1 MRLKS
6 LDVFRGIAIASM
18 VLVNNPGSWK
28 QVYPPL
34 EHAEWHGC
42 TPTDLVFP
50 FFLFIVGCAMSF
62 SLSKYTKTPTK
73 IETAASKTT
82 ETQEKPEAEKKPLAD
97 SFPPWG
103 GLGGVLLTS
112 PQGGKGELTSHLPSS
127 NIYWRIGR
135 RAAIL
140 FILGL
145 LLNTSSIAL
154 DVLLN
159 SAPIENF
166 AKIRIMGV
174 LQRIGLAYFISAIA
188 IINLSPRHQKLLAI
202 AILFS
207 YWALLTIVP
216 VGGYSAGELTP
227 EGNFGGYVDRLI
239 LGSQHLYKG
248 GPFDP
253 EGLLSTLPAVVTVL
267 IGYFTGEWLRVQQI
281 KTRTSIN
288 LAICGLCCLVIGHLW
303 GFLFPI
309 NKQLWTSSYVVFTA
323 GWALLLLAVC
333 YETIEVRGWKWGR
346 PFEIMGLNAIF
357 LFVASGIVAR
367 ILLKTHIGSGDSPPS
382 TYTWIYE
389 NWFLPWAGPLN
400 GSLAFAITAVLF
412 WWLILYGMYR
422 RGWEIKI

>member
-18 VLVNNPGSWK
+18 ILVNNPGSWK
-28 QVYPPL
+28 QVYRPL

-50 FFLFIVGCAMSF
+50 FFLFIVGGAMSF
-62 SLSKYTKTPTK
+62 SLSKYTQTAKK
-73 IETAASKTT
+73 SGAAKSQLLETEEQKNAD
-82 ETQEKPEAEKKPLAD
+82 KKPA
-97 SFPPWG
+97 SCF
-103 GLGGVLLTS
+103 LL
-112 PQGGKGELTSHLPSS
+112 PAS
-127 NIYWRIGR
+127 NIYWRIAR

-154 DVLLN
+154 DVVLN
-159 SAPIENF
+159 SAPVENF
-166 AKIRIMGV
+166 GKIRIMGV

-188 IINLSPRHQKLLAI
+188 ILNLSPRNQKLLAV
-202 AILFS
+202 AVLLG
-207 YWALLTIVP
+207 YWGALTVFA
-216 VGGYSAGELTP
+216 VGGYTAGELTP
-227 EGNFGGYVDRLI
+227 EGNLGGYVDRLI

-288 LAICGLCCLVIGHLW
+288 LAICGLSCVVIGHLW
-303 GFLFPI
+303 GFFFPI

-323 GWALLLLAVC
+323 GWALLLLAAC
-333 YETIEVRGWKWGR
+333 YETIEVREWKWGR

-367 ILLKTHIGSGDSPPS
+367 ILLKTHIGSGANAPT

-400 GSLAFAITAVLF
+400 GSLAFAVTAVLF

-422 RGWEIKI
+422 RGWAIKI

>member
-1 MRLKS
+1 MRFKS
-6 LDVFRGIAIASM
+6 LDVFRGIASASM
-18 VLVNNPGSWK
+18 ILVNNPGSWK

-34 EHAEWHGC
+34 GHAEWHGC

-62 SLSKYTKTPTK
+62 SLPKYIQNYPKTG
-73 IETAASKTT
+73 IETSKI
-82 ETQEKPEAEKKPLAD
+82 TQTKEKSESDKNPLPS
-97 SFPPWG
+97 SFF
-103 GLGGVLLTS
+103 L
-112 PQGGKGELTSHLPSS
+112 LPSS
-127 NIYWRIGR
+127 NIYWRIAR

-159 SAPIENF
+159 SAPVENF
-166 AKIRIMGV
+166 GKIRIMGV

-188 IINLSPRHQKLLAI
+188 ILNLSPRNQKLLAV
-202 AILFS
+202 AVLLG
-207 YWALLTIVP
+207 YWAALTVFA
-216 VGGYSAGELTP
+216 VGGYTAGELTP
-227 EGNFGGYVDRLI
+227 EGNLGGYVDRLI
-239 LGSQHLYKG
+239 LGSQHLYKS

-267 IGYFTGEWLRVQQI
+267 TGYFTGEWLRVQQI
-281 KTRTSIN
+281 KTRTSLN
-288 LAICGLCCLVIGHLW
+288 LAIWGFRCVVIGRLW

-333 YETIEVRGWKWGR
+333 YDTIEVRGWKWGR

-367 ILLKTHIGSGDSPPS
+367 VLLKTHIGSGGNAPT

-389 NWFLPWAGPLN
+389 NWFVPWAGPLN
-400 GSLAFAITAVLF
+400 GSLAFAVTAVLF
-412 WWLILYGMYR
+412 WWLILYGIYR
-422 RGWEIKI
+422 RGWAIKI

>member
-18 VLVNNPGSWK
+18 ILVNNPGSWK
-28 QVYPPL
+28 HIYWPL

-62 SLSKYTKTPTK
+62 SLSKYTQTPTK
-73 IETAASKTT
+73 IETEASQIAELQAQK
-82 ETQEKPEAEKKPLAD
+82 KAEKLP
-97 SFPPWG
+97 
-103 GLGGVLLTS
+103 LTS
-112 PQGGKGELTSHLPSS
+112 A
-127 NIYWRIGR
+127 NIYWRIAR
-135 RAAIL
+135 RAIIL

-159 SAPIENF
+159 GVPIANF
-166 AKIRIMGV
+166 GKIRIMGV

-188 IINLSPRHQKLLAI
+188 ILNLSPRHQKLLAI
-202 AILFS
+202 ALLFG
-207 YWALLTIVP
+207 YWGALTVFA
-216 VGGYSAGELTP
+216 VGGYSAGDLTP
-227 EGNFGGYVDRLI
+227 EGNLGGYIDRLI

-253 EGLLSTLPAVVTVL
+253 EGLFSTLPAVVTVL
-267 IGYFTGEWLRVQQI
+267 AGYFTGEWLRVQPI
-281 KTRTSIN
+281 KTRTSVN
-288 LAICGLCCLVIGHLW
+288 LAISGLSCVVIGSLW
-303 GFLFPI
+303 GFSFPI

-346 PFEIMGLNAIF
+346 PFEVMGLNAIF

-367 ILLKTHIGSGDSPPS
+367 ILLKTHIGSGEKPPS

-400 GSLAFAITAVLF
+400 GSLVFAVTAVLF

-422 RGWEIKI
+422 RGWVIKI

>member
-18 VLVNNPGSWK
+18 ILVNNPGSWK
-28 QVYPPL
+28 QVYPAL

-62 SLSKYTKTPTK
+62 SLSKYTQTTTKTETEASKITDVQEQTKTEKTP
-73 IETAASKTT
+73 
-82 ETQEKPEAEKKPLAD
+82 
-97 SFPPWG
+97 
-103 GLGGVLLTS
+103 LT
-112 PQGGKGELTSHLPSS
+112 SS
-127 NIYWRIGR
+127 NIYWRIAR

-166 AKIRIMGV
+166 GKIRIMGV
-174 LQRIGLAYFISAIA
+174 LQRISLAYFIGAIA
-188 IINLSPRHQKLLAI
+188 ILNLSPRNQKVLAI
-202 AILFS
+202 ALLFG
-207 YWALLTIVP
+207 YWSALTVFA
-216 VGGYSAGELTP
+216 VGGYSASELTP
-227 EGNFGGYVDRLI
+227 EGNLGGYIDRLI

-253 EGLLSTLPAVVTVL
+253 EGLFSTLPAVVTVL
-267 IGYFTGEWLRVQQI
+267 TGYFTGEWLRVQQI

-288 LAICGLCCLVIGHLW
+288 LAICGLCCVVIGHLW
-303 GFLFPI
+303 GFIFPI

-333 YETIEVRGWKWGR
+333 YETIEVRDWKWGR

-367 ILLKTHIGSGDSPPS
+367 ILLKTHIGRGESAPS

-400 GSLAFAITAVLF
+400 GSLAFAVTAVLF

-422 RGWEIKI
+422 RGWVIKI

>member
-18 VLVNNPGSWK
+18 ILVNNPGSWE

-34 EHAEWHGC
+34 DHAKWHGC

-62 SLSKYTKTPTK
+62 SLSKYTETTTK
-73 IETAASKTT
+73 IEKSKIIQ
-82 ETQEKPEAEKKPLAD
+82 TQEKPELEKK
-97 SFPPWG
+97 SFPSSFF
-103 GLGGVLLTS
+103 LLPS
-112 PQGGKGELTSHLPSS
+112 SFFLLPSS
-127 NIYWRIGR
+127 NIYWRIAR

-140 FILGL
+140 FVLGL

-154 DVLLN
+154 DVLLKG
-159 SAPIENF
+159 APLENF
-166 AKIRIMGV
+166 GKIRIMGV
-174 LQRIGLAYFISAIA
+174 LQRIGLAYFIGAIA
-188 IINLSPRHQKLLAI
+188 ILNLSPRNQKLLAV
-202 AILFS
+202 AVLLG
-207 YWALLTIVP
+207 YWAVLTVFA
-216 VGGYSAGELTP
+216 VGGYSTSALTP
-227 EGNFGGYVDRLI
+227 EGNFGGYVDRVI

-253 EGLLSTLPAVVTVL
+253 EGLFSTLPAVVTVA
-267 IGYFTGEWLRVQQI
+267 IGYFTGEWLRVQPI
-281 KTRTSIN
+281 KTSTSIN
-288 LAICGLCCLVIGHLW
+288 LVIGGLSCIVIGHLW
-303 GFLFPI
+303 GFSFPI

-323 GWALLLLAVC
+323 GWALLLLAAC

-357 LFVASGIVAR
+357 VFVASGIVVR
-367 ILLKTHIGSGDSPPS
+367 ILLRTRIGSGESVPS

-389 NWFLPWAGPLN
+389 NWFVPWAGPLN
-400 GSLAFAITAVLF
+400 GSLAFALTTVLF

-422 RGWEIKI
+422 RGWAIKI

>member
-18 VLVNNPGSWK
+18 ILVNNPGSWE

-62 SLSKYTKTPTK
+62 SLSKYTQTAKK
-73 IETAASKTT
+73 SGAAKSQLLET
-82 ETQEKPEAEKKPLAD
+82 EAQKNADKKPA
-97 SFPPWG
+97 SCF
-103 GLGGVLLTS
+103 LL
-112 PQGGKGELTSHLPSS
+112 PAS
-127 NIYWRIGR
+127 NIYWRIAR

-159 SAPIENF
+159 SAPVENF
-166 AKIRIMGV
+166 GKIRIMGV
-174 LQRIGLAYFISAIA
+174 LQRISLAYFISAIA
-188 IINLSPRHQKLLAI
+188 ILNLSPRHQKLLAV
-202 AILFS
+202 AVLLG
-207 YWALLTIVP
+207 YWGALTAFA
-216 VGGYSAGELTP
+216 VGGYTAGALTP
-227 EGNFGGYVDRLI
+227 EGNLGGYVDRLI

-267 IGYFTGEWLRVQQI
+267 IGYFTGEWLRVQPI

-288 LAICGLCCLVIGHLW
+288 LAICGLSCVVIGHLW

-323 GWALLLLAVC
+323 GWALLLLAAC
-333 YETIEVRGWKWGR
+333 YETIEVRGWQWGR

-367 ILLKTHIGSGDSPPS
+367 ILLKTHIGSGETAPT

-389 NWFLPWAGPLN
+389 NWFVPWAGPLN
-400 GSLAFAITAVLF
+400 GSLAFAVTAVLF

-422 RGWEIKI
+422 RGWAIKI

>member
-1 MRLKS
+1 MRFKS

-18 VLVNNPGSWK
+18 ILVNNPGSWK

-62 SLSKYTKTPTK
+62 SLSKYIQNSPKTE
-73 IETAASKTT
+73 IETSII
-82 ETQEKPEAEKKPLAD
+82 TQTKEKSESAKNPLSS
-97 SFPPWG
+97 SFF
-103 GLGGVLLTS
+103 LL
-112 PQGGKGELTSHLPSS
+112 PAS
-127 NIYWRIGR
+127 NIYWRIAR
-135 RAAIL
+135 RATIL

-159 SAPIENF
+159 NAPVENF
-166 AKIRIMGV
+166 GKIRIMGV

-188 IINLSPRHQKLLAI
+188 ILNLSPRNQKLLAV
-202 AILFS
+202 AVLLG
-207 YWALLTIVP
+207 YWGALTVFA
-216 VGGYSAGELTP
+216 VGGYTAGELTP
-227 EGNFGGYVDRLI
+227 EGNLGGYVDRLI

-267 IGYFTGEWLRVQQI
+267 IGYFTGESLRVQPI
-281 KTRTSIN
+281 TTRTSIN
-288 LAICGLCCLVIGHLW
+288 LAICGLSCVVIGHLW
-303 GFLFPI
+303 GLLFPI

-323 GWALLLLAVC
+323 GWALLLLAFC
-333 YETIEVRGWKWGR
+333 YETIEVREWKWGR

-367 ILLKTHIGSGDSPPS
+367 ILLKTHIGTGENAPT

-389 NWFLPWAGPLN
+389 NWFVPWAGPLN
-400 GSLAFAITAVLF
+400 GSLAFAVTAVLF
-412 WWLILYGMYR
+412 WWLVLYGMYR
-422 RGWEIKI
+422 RGWAIKI

>member
-18 VLVNNPGSWK
+18 ILVNNPGSWE

-62 SLSKYTKTPTK
+62 SLSKYTQTFKK
-73 IETAASKTT
+73 SDAAKSQLLETEEQKNAD
-82 ETQEKPEAEKKPLAD
+82 KKPASCFLH
-97 SFPPWG
+97 P
-103 GLGGVLLTS
+103 V
-112 PQGGKGELTSHLPSS
+112 S
-127 NIYWRIGR
+127 NIYWRIAR

-159 SAPIENF
+159 SAPVANF
-166 AKIRIMGV
+166 GKIRIMGV

-188 IINLSPRHQKLLAI
+188 ILNLSPRNQKLLAF
-202 AILFS
+202 AVLLG
-207 YWALLTIVP
+207 YWGALTVFA
-216 VGGYSAGELTP
+216 VGGYTAGELTP
-227 EGNFGGYVDRLI
+227 EENLGGYVDRLI

-267 IGYFTGEWLRVQQI
+267 TGYFTGEWLRVQQI

-288 LAICGLCCLVIGHLW
+288 LAICGFCCVVIGHLW

-323 GWALLLLAVC
+323 GWALLLLAAC
-333 YETIEVRGWKWGR
+333 YETIEVRDWKWGR

-357 LFVASGIVAR
+357 LFVVSGIVAR
-367 ILLKTHIGSGDSPPS
+367 ILLKTHIGSGGNAPT
-382 TYTWIYE
+382 TYTWIYK

-400 GSLAFAITAVLF
+400 GSLAFAVTAVLF

-422 RGWEIKI
+422 RGWAIKI

>member
-18 VLVNNPGSWK
+18 ILVNNPGSWK
-28 QVYPPL
+28 HIYWPL

-62 SLSKYTKTPTK
+62 SLSKYSQTTTK
-73 IETAASKTT
+73 INT
-82 ETQEKPEAEKKPLAD
+82 
-97 SFPPWG
+97 
-103 GLGGVLLTS
+103 
-112 PQGGKGELTSHLPSS
+112 
-127 NIYWRIGR
+127 NIYWRIAR

-140 FILGL
+140 FVLGL

-159 SAPIENF
+159 SAPVENF
-166 AKIRIMGV
+166 GKIRIMGV
-174 LQRIGLAYFISAIA
+174 LQRISLAYFISAIA
-188 IINLSPRHQKLLAI
+188 VLNLSPRHQKLLAV
-202 AILFS
+202 AVLLG
-207 YWALLTIVP
+207 YWGALTVFA
-216 VGGYSAGELTP
+216 VGGYTAGELTP
-227 EGNFGGYVDRLI
+227 EGNLGGYVDRLI

-267 IGYFTGEWLRVQQI
+267 TGYFTGEWLRVQQI
-281 KTRTSIN
+281 TTRTSIN
-288 LAICGLCCLVIGHLW
+288 LAICGLSCVVIGHLW

-323 GWALLLLAVC
+323 GWALLLLAAC
-333 YETIEVRGWKWGR
+333 YETIEVRDGKWGR

-367 ILLKTHIGSGDSPPS
+367 ILLKTHIGSGENVST

-389 NWFLPWAGPLN
+389 NWFVPWAGPLN
-400 GSLAFAITAVLF
+400 GSLAFAVTAVLF
-412 WWLILYGMYR
+412 WWLILYG
-422 RGWEIKI
+422 IDISKNN

>member
-1 MRLKS
+1 MRFKS

-18 VLVNNPGSWK
+18 ILVNNPGSWEH
-28 QVYPPL
+28 VYPPL
-34 EHAEWHGC
+34 DHAEWHGC

-62 SLSKYTKTPTK
+62 SLPKYIQNSPKPG
-73 IETAASKTT
+73 IETSQI
-82 ETQEKPEAEKKPLAD
+82 TQTKEKSESAKNPLSS
-97 SFPPWG
+97 SFFR
-103 GLGGVLLTS
+103 L
-112 PQGGKGELTSHLPSS
+112 HCS
-127 NIYWRIGR
+127 NIYWRIAR

-159 SAPIENF
+159 SAPVENF
-166 AKIRIMGV
+166 GKIRIMGV

-188 IINLSPRHQKLLAI
+188 ILNLSPRNQKLLAV
-202 AILFS
+202 
-207 YWALLTIVP
+207 ALLLGYWGALTVFA
-216 VGGYSAGELTP
+216 VGGYTAGELTP
-227 EGNFGGYVDRLI
+227 EGNLGGYVDRLI

-267 IGYFTGEWLRVQQI
+267 IGYFTGEWVRVQPI

-288 LAICGLCCLVIGHLW
+288 LAICGLSCVVIGHLW

-323 GWALLLLAVC
+323 GWALLLLAAC
-333 YETIEVRGWKWGR
+333 YETIEVRDWKWGR

-367 ILLKTHIGSGDSPPS
+367 ILLKTHIGTGANAPT

-400 GSLAFAITAVLF
+400 GSLAFAVTAVLF

-422 RGWEIKI
+422 RGWAIKI

>member
-18 VLVNNPGSWK
+18 ILVNNPGSWE
-28 QVYPPL
+28 QVYPSL

-62 SLSKYTKTPTK
+62 SLSKYTQTAKK
-73 IETAASKTT
+73 SGAAKSQFLET
-82 ETQEKPEAEKKPLAD
+82 EAQKNADKKPA
-97 SFPPWG
+97 SCF
-103 GLGGVLLTS
+103 LL
-112 PQGGKGELTSHLPSS
+112 PAS
-127 NIYWRIGR
+127 NIYWRIAR

-159 SAPIENF
+159 SAPVENF
-166 AKIRIMGV
+166 GKIRIMGV
-174 LQRIGLAYFISAIA
+174 LQRISLAYFISAIA
-188 IINLSPRHQKLLAI
+188 VLNLSPRHQKLLAV
-202 AILFS
+202 AVLLG
-207 YWALLTIVP
+207 YWGALTVFA
-216 VGGYSAGELTP
+216 VGGYTAGELTP
-227 EGNFGGYVDRLI
+227 EGNLGGYVDRLI

-267 IGYFTGEWLRVQQI
+267 TGYFTGEWLRVQQI
-281 KTRTSIN
+281 TTRTSIN
-288 LAICGLCCLVIGHLW
+288 LAICGLSCVVIGHLW

-323 GWALLLLAVC
+323 GWALLLLAAC
-333 YETIEVRGWKWGR
+333 YETIEVRDWKWGR

-367 ILLKTHIGSGDSPPS
+367 ILLKTHIGSGETAPT
-382 TYTWIYE
+382 TYTWIYQ

-400 GSLAFAITAVLF
+400 GSLAFAVAAVLF
-412 WWLILYGMYR
+412 WWLILYGMYC
-422 RGWEIKI
+422 RGWAIKI

>member
-18 VLVNNPGSWK
+18 ILVNNPGSWK
-28 QVYPPL
+28 QVYPAL

-62 SLSKYTKTPTK
+62 SLSKYTQTTTKTETEASKITDVQEQTKTEKTP
-73 IETAASKTT
+73 
-82 ETQEKPEAEKKPLAD
+82 
-97 SFPPWG
+97 
-103 GLGGVLLTS
+103 LT
-112 PQGGKGELTSHLPSS
+112 SS
-127 NIYWRIGR
+127 NIYWRIAR

-166 AKIRIMGV
+166 SKIRIMGV
-174 LQRIGLAYFISAIA
+174 LQRIGLAYFIGAIA
-188 IINLSPRHQKLLAI
+188 ILNLSPRHQKLLAI
-202 AILFS
+202 ALLFG
-207 YWALLTIVP
+207 YWSLLTLVP
-216 VGGYSAGELTP
+216 VGGGYSAGELTP
-227 EGNFGGYVDRLI
+227 EGNLGGYVDRLI

-267 IGYFTGEWLRVQQI
+267 TGYFTGEWLRVQQI
-281 KTRTSIN
+281 KTRTSVN
-288 LAICGLCCLVIGHLW
+288 LAICGLSCVVIGHLW
-303 GFLFPI
+303 GFSFPI
-309 NKQLWTSSYVVFTA
+309 NKQLWTSSYVIFTA

-367 ILLKTHIGSGDSPPS
+367 ILLKTHIGSGKSAPS

-400 GSLAFAITAVLF
+400 GSLAFAVTAVLF

>member
-18 VLVNNPGSWK
+18 ILVNNPGSWE

-62 SLSKYTKTPTK
+62 SLSKYTQTGKK
-73 IETAASKTT
+73 SGAAKSQLLETEEQKYAD
-82 ETQEKPEAEKKPLAD
+82 KKPASCFLVPA
-97 SFPPWG
+97 
-103 GLGGVLLTS
+103 
-112 PQGGKGELTSHLPSS
+112 S
-127 NIYWRIGR
+127 NIYWRIAR

-159 SAPIENF
+159 SAPVENF
-166 AKIRIMGV
+166 GKIRIMGV

-188 IINLSPRHQKLLAI
+188 ILNLSPRHQKLLAV
-202 AILFS
+202 AVLLG
-207 YWALLTIVP
+207 YWGGLTVFA
-216 VGGYSAGELTP
+216 VGGYTAGELTP
-227 EGNFGGYVDRLI
+227 EGNLGGYVDRLI

-267 IGYFTGEWLRVQQI
+267 TGYFTGEWLRVQPI

-288 LAICGLCCLVIGHLW
+288 LAICGLSCVVIGHLW

-323 GWALLLLAVC
+323 GWALLLLAAC
-333 YETIEVRGWKWGR
+333 YETIEVRDWKWGR
-346 PFEIMGLNAIF
+346 PFEIMGVNAIF

-367 ILLKTHIGSGDSPPS
+367 ILLKTHIGTGANAPT

-389 NWFLPWAGPLN
+389 NWFVPWAGPLN
-400 GSLAFAITAVLF
+400 GSLAFALTAVLF

-422 RGWEIKI
+422 RGWAIKI

>member
-18 VLVNNPGSWK
+18 ILVNNPGSWK
-28 QVYPPL
+28 HIYWPL

-42 TPTDLVFP
+42 TPTDLIFP

-62 SLSKYTKTPTK
+62 SLSKYTQTTTK
-73 IETAASKTT
+73 IET
-82 ETQEKPEAEKKPLAD
+82 
-97 SFPPWG
+97 
-103 GLGGVLLTS
+103 
-112 PQGGKGELTSHLPSS
+112 

-135 RAAIL
+135 RSAIL

-159 SAPIENF
+159 SAPVENF
-166 AKIRIMGV
+166 CKIRIMGV

-188 IINLSPRHQKLLAI
+188 ILNLSPRNQKLLAV
-202 AILFS
+202 AVLLG
-207 YWALLTIVP
+207 YWAALTAGA

-227 EGNFGGYVDRLI
+227 EGNLGGYVDRLI

-267 IGYFTGEWLRVQQI
+267 IGYFTGEWLRVQPI
-281 KTRTSIN
+281 ETRTSVN
-288 LAICGLCCLVIGHLW
+288 LAICGLSCLVIGRFW

-333 YETIEVRGWKWGR
+333 YETIEVRNWKWGR
-346 PFEIMGLNAIF
+346 PFEIMGVNAIF

-367 ILLKTHIGSGDSPPS
+367 LLLKTHIGSGENPPT

-389 NWFLPWAGPLN
+389 NWFVPWAGLLN
-400 GSLAFAITAVLF
+400 GSLAFAVTAVLC

-422 RGWEIKI
+422 RGWAIKI

>member
-18 VLVNNPGSWK
+18 ILVNNPGSWK

-62 SLSKYTKTPTK
+62 SLSKYTQTAKK
-73 IETAASKTT
+73 SGAAKSQLLETEEQKNAD
-82 ETQEKPEAEKKPLAD
+82 KKPA
-97 SFPPWG
+97 SCF
-103 GLGGVLLTS
+103 LL
-112 PQGGKGELTSHLPSS
+112 PAS
-127 NIYWRIGR
+127 NIYWRIAR

-154 DVLLN
+154 DVVLN
-159 SAPIENF
+159 SAPVENF
-166 AKIRIMGV
+166 GKIRIMGV

-188 IINLSPRHQKLLAI
+188 ILNLSPRNQKLLAV
-202 AILFS
+202 AVLLG
-207 YWALLTIVP
+207 YWAALIVVP
-216 VGGYSAGELTP
+216 VGGYTAGELTP
-227 EGNFGGYVDRLI
+227 EGNLGGYVDRLI

-267 IGYFTGEWLRVQQI
+267 TGYFTGEWLRVQQI

-288 LAICGLCCLVIGHLW
+288 LAICGLSCVVIGHLW

-323 GWALLLLAVC
+323 GWALLLLAAC
-333 YETIEVRGWKWGR
+333 YETIEVRDWKWGR
-346 PFEIMGLNAIF
+346 PFEIMGVNAIF

-367 ILLKTHIGSGDSPPS
+367 ILLKTHIGTGANAPT

-400 GSLAFAITAVLF
+400 GSLAFAVTAVLF

-422 RGWEIKI
+422 RGWAIKI

>member
-18 VLVNNPGSWK
+18 ILVNNPGSWE

-62 SLSKYTKTPTK
+62 SLSKYTQTAKKSGAPK
-73 IETAASKTT
+73 SQLLET
-82 ETQEKPEAEKKPLAD
+82 EAQKNADKKPA
-97 SFPPWG
+97 SCF
-103 GLGGVLLTS
+103 LL
-112 PQGGKGELTSHLPSS
+112 PAS
-127 NIYWRIGR
+127 NIYWRIAR

-159 SAPIENF
+159 SAPVENLG
-166 AKIRIMGV
+166 KIRIMGV

-188 IINLSPRHQKLLAI
+188 ILNLSPRNQKLLAV
-202 AILFS
+202 AVLLG
-207 YWALLTIVP
+207 YWGALTVFA
-216 VGGYSAGELTP
+216 VGGYTAGPLTP
-227 EGNFGGYVDRLI
+227 EGNLGGYVDRLI

-267 IGYFTGEWLRVQQI
+267 TGYFTGEWLRVQQI
-281 KTRTSIN
+281 KTRTSLN
-288 LAICGLCCLVIGHLW
+288 LAIWGFRCVVIGRLW
-303 GFLFPI
+303 GFLFPL

-323 GWALLLLAVC
+323 GWALLLLAAC
-333 YETIEVRGWKWGR
+333 YETIEVRDWKWGR
-346 PFEIMGLNAIF
+346 PFEIMGVNAIF

-367 ILLKTHIGSGDSPPS
+367 ILLKTHIGTGANAAT

-389 NWFLPWAGPLN
+389 NWFVPWAGPLN
-400 GSLAFAITAVLF
+400 GSLAFAVTAVLF

-422 RGWEIKI
+422 RGWQMRI

>member
-18 VLVNNPGSWK
+18 ILVNNPGSWE

-34 EHAEWHGC
+34 DHAEWNGC

-62 SLSKYTKTPTK
+62 SLSKYIQNYPKTG
-73 IETAASKTT
+73 IETSKII
-82 ETQEKPEAEKKPLAD
+82 QKNEKLESDKNPFPS
-97 SFPPWG
+97 SFF
-103 GLGGVLLTS
+103 LL
-112 PQGGKGELTSHLPSS
+112 PAS
-127 NIYWRIGR
+127 NIYWRIAR

-159 SAPIENF
+159 SAPVENF
-166 AKIRIMGV
+166 GKIRIMGV
-174 LQRIGLAYFISAIA
+174 LQRIGLAYFIGAIA
-188 IINLSPRHQKLLAI
+188 ILNLSPRNQKLLA
-202 AILFS
+202 AAVLLG
-207 YWALLTIVP
+207 YWGALTVFA
-216 VGGYSAGELTP
+216 VGGYTAGELTP
-227 EGNFGGYVDRLI
+227 EGNLGGYVDRLI

-267 IGYFTGEWLRVQQI
+267 IGYFTGEWLRVQPI

-288 LAICGLCCLVIGHLW
+288 LAICGLSCVVIGHLW

-323 GWALLLLAVC
+323 GWALLLLAAC

-346 PFEIMGLNAIF
+346 PFEIMGVNAIF

-367 ILLKTHIGSGDSPPS
+367 ILLKTHIGTGANAPT

-389 NWFLPWAGPLN
+389 NWFVPWAGPLN
-400 GSLAFAITAVLF
+400 GSLAFAVTAVLF

-422 RGWEIKI
+422 RSWLIKI

>member
-18 VLVNNPGSWK
+18 ILVNNPGSWK

-34 EHAEWHGC
+34 DHAEWHGC

-62 SLSKYTKTPTK
+62 SLSKYTQTTK
-73 IETAASKTT
+73 KLETLESEIT
-82 ETQEKPEAEKKPLAD
+82 ETQQPTQSDKHP
-97 SFPPWG
+97 
-103 GLGGVLLTS
+103 
-112 PQGGKGELTSHLPSS
+112 LPSS
-127 NIYWRIGR
+127 DFRRTSTNIYWRIAR

-140 FILGL
+140 FVLGL

-159 SAPIENF
+159 GAPIANF
-166 AKIRIMGV
+166 GKIRIMGV

-188 IINLSPRHQKLLAI
+188 ILNLSPRNQKLLAV
-202 AILFS
+202 AVLLGYWGALFVF
-207 YWALLTIVP
+207 A
-216 VGGYSAGELTP
+216 VGGYTAYALTP
-227 EGNFGGYVDRLI
+227 EGYVGGAVDRLI

-253 EGLLSTLPAVVTVL
+253 EGLLSTLPASVTVL
-267 IGYFTGEWLRVQQI
+267 IGYFTGEWLRVQPI
-281 KTRTSIN
+281 KTRTSLN
-288 LAICGLCCLVIGHLW
+288 LAIGGLCCLVIGRLW
-303 GFLFPI
+303 GFSFPI

-323 GWALLLLAVC
+323 GWALLLLAAC
-333 YETIEVRGWKWGR
+333 YETIEVRKWQWGR

-367 ILLKTHIGSGDSPPS
+367 ILLKTHIGGDKTAPT

-389 NWFLPWAGPLN
+389 NWFVPWAGQLN
-400 GSLAFAITAVLF
+400 GSLAFGVTAVLC
-412 WWLILYGMYR
+412 WWLILYGIYR
-422 RGWEIKI
+422 RGWQIKI

>member
-1 MRLKS
+1 MRFKS

-18 VLVNNPGSWK
+18 ILVNNPGSWK

-62 SLSKYTKTPTK
+62 SLSKYIQNYPKTERETSIITQTK
-73 IETAASKTT
+73 
-82 ETQEKPEAEKKPLAD
+82 EKSESPKNPLPFS
-97 SFPPWG
+97 SF
-103 GLGGVLLTS
+103 L
-112 PQGGKGELTSHLPSS
+112 LPSS
-127 NIYWRIGR
+127 NIYWRIAR

-159 SAPIENF
+159 SAPVENF
-166 AKIRIMGV
+166 GKIRIMGV
-174 LQRIGLAYFISAIA
+174 LQRIGLAYFLSAIA
-188 IINLSPRHQKLLAI
+188 ILNLSPRNQKLLAV
-202 AILFS
+202 
-207 YWALLTIVP
+207 ALLLGYWGALTVFA
-216 VGGYSAGELTP
+216 VGGYTAGELTP
-227 EGNFGGYVDRLI
+227 EGNLGGYVDRLI

-253 EGLLSTLPAVVTVL
+253 EGLLSTLPASVTVL
-267 IGYFTGEWLRVQQI
+267 MGYFTGEWLRVQPI

-288 LAICGLCCLVIGHLW
+288 LAIGGLCCVVIGHLW
-303 GFLFPI
+303 GFSFPI

-323 GWALLLLAVC
+323 GWALLLLAAC

-346 PFEIMGLNAIF
+346 LFEIMGVNAIF

-367 ILLKTHIGSGDSPPS
+367 ILLKTHIGTGENAPT
-382 TYTWIYE
+382 TYSWIYE
-389 NWFLPWAGPLN
+389 NWFVPWGGPLN
-400 GSLAFAITAVLF
+400 GSLAFAVTAVLF

-422 RGWEIKI
+422 RGWAIKI

>member
-1 MRLKS
+1 MRFKS

-18 VLVNNPGSWK
+18 ILVNNPGSWK

-62 SLSKYTKTPTK
+62 SLSKYIQNSPKTG
-73 IETAASKTT
+73 IETSKF
-82 ETQEKPEAEKKPLAD
+82 TQTKEKSESAKNP
-97 SFPPWG
+97 
-103 GLGGVLLTS
+103 
-112 PQGGKGELTSHLPSS
+112 LPSSFLLLPYS
-127 NIYWRIGR
+127 NIYWRIAR

-140 FILGL
+140 FLLGL

-159 SAPIENF
+159 SAPVENF
-166 AKIRIMGV
+166 GKIRIMGV
-174 LQRIGLAYFISAIA
+174 LQRIGLAYFLSAIA
-188 IINLSPRHQKLLAI
+188 ILNLSPRNQKLLAV
-202 AILFS
+202 AVLLG
-207 YWALLTIVP
+207 YWGALTVFA
-216 VGGYSAGELTP
+216 VGGYTAGELTP
-227 EGNFGGYVDRLI
+227 EGNLGGYVDRLI

-253 EGLLSTLPAVVTVL
+253 EGLLSTLPASVTVL
-267 IGYFTGEWLRVQQI
+267 IGYFTGEWLRVQPI

-288 LAICGLCCLVIGHLW
+288 LAIWGFRCVVIGHLW
-303 GFLFPI
+303 GFSFPI

-323 GWALLLLAVC
+323 GWALLLLAFC
-333 YETIEVRGWKWGR
+333 YQTIEVREWKWGR
-346 PFEIMGLNAIF
+346 PFEIMGVNAIF

-367 ILLKTHIGSGDSPPS
+367 ILLKTHIGTGENAPT

-389 NWFLPWAGPLN
+389 NWFVPWAGPLN
-400 GSLAFAITAVLF
+400 GSLAFAVTAVLF

-422 RGWEIKI
+422 RGWAIKI

>member
-1 MRLKS
+1 MRFKS

-18 VLVNNPGSWK
+18 ILVNNPGSWE

-62 SLSKYTKTPTK
+62 SLSKYLQNYPKTG
-73 IETAASKTT
+73 IETSKI
-82 ETQEKPEAEKKPLAD
+82 TQTKEKSESAKNPLPSS
-97 SFPPWG
+97 SF
-103 GLGGVLLTS
+103 L
-112 PQGGKGELTSHLPSS
+112 LPSS
-127 NIYWRIGR
+127 NIYWRIAR

-159 SAPIENF
+159 SAPVENF
-166 AKIRIMGV
+166 GKIRIMGV

-188 IINLSPRHQKLLAI
+188 ILNLSPRHQKLLAV
-202 AILFS
+202 AVLLG
-207 YWALLTIVP
+207 YWGALTVFA
-216 VGGYSAGELTP
+216 VGGYTAGELTP
-227 EGNFGGYVDRLI
+227 EGNLGGYVDRLI

-267 IGYFTGEWLRVQQI
+267 TGYFTGEWLRVQPI

-288 LAICGLCCLVIGHLW
+288 LAICGLSCVVIGHLW
-303 GFLFPI
+303 GFFFPI

-323 GWALLLLAVC
+323 GWALLLLAAC
-333 YETIEVRGWKWGR
+333 YETIEVRNWKWGR

-367 ILLKTHIGSGDSPPS
+367 ILLKTHIGTGANAPT

-389 NWFLPWAGPLN
+389 NWFVPWAGPLN
-400 GSLAFAITAVLF
+400 GSLAFAVTAVLF

-422 RGWEIKI
+422 RRWAIKI

>member
-1 MRLKS
+1 MRFKS

-18 VLVNNPGSWK
+18 ILVNHPGSWA

-62 SLSKYTKTPTK
+62 SLSKYLQNYPKTGIEISKITQTK
-73 IETAASKTT
+73 
-82 ETQEKPEAEKKPLAD
+82 EKSESAKNPLFS
-97 SFPPWG
+97 SF
-103 GLGGVLLTS
+103 LL
-112 PQGGKGELTSHLPSS
+112 LPSS
-127 NIYWRIGR
+127 NIYGRIAR

-159 SAPIENF
+159 SAPVENF
-166 AKIRIMGV
+166 SKIRIMGV

-188 IINLSPRHQKLLAI
+188 ILKLSPRNQKLLAV
-202 AILFS
+202 AVILG
-207 YWALLTIVP
+207 YWGALTVFA
-216 VGGYSAGELTP
+216 VGGYTAGELTP
-227 EGNFGGYVDRLI
+227 EGNLGGYVDRLI

-253 EGLLSTLPAVVTVL
+253 EGLLSTLPATVTVL

-288 LAICGLCCLVIGHLW
+288 LAICGLSCVVIGHLW

-323 GWALLLLAVC
+323 GWALLMLAAC
-333 YETIEVRGWKWGR
+333 YETIEVRDWKWER
-346 PFEIMGLNAIF
+346 PFEIMGVNAIF

-367 ILLKTHIGSGDSPPS
+367 ILLKTHIGTGENAPT
-382 TYTWIYE
+382 TYSWIYE
-389 NWFLPWAGPLN
+389 NWFVPWAGPLN
-400 GSLAFAITAVLF
+400 GSLAFAVTAVLF

-422 RGWEIKI
+422 RGWAIKI

>member
-6 LDVFRGIAIASM
+6 LDAFRGIAIASM
-18 VLVNNPGSWK
+18 ILMNNPGSWK
-28 QVYPPL
+28 QMYPPL
-34 EHAEWHGC
+34 KHAEWHGC

-62 SLSKYTKTPTK
+62 SLSKYTQSAKK
-73 IETAASKTT
+73 SGVAKSQLLET
-82 ETQEKPEAEKKPLAD
+82 EAQKNPDKKPA
-97 SFPPWG
+97 SCFF
-103 GLGGVLLTS
+103 
-112 PQGGKGELTSHLPSS
+112 LPAS
-127 NIYWRIGR
+127 NIYWRIAR

-159 SAPIENF
+159 SAPVANF
-166 AKIRIMGV
+166 GKIRIMGV

-188 IINLSPRHQKLLAI
+188 ILNLSPRNQKLLAV
-202 AILFS
+202 AVLLG
-207 YWALLTIVP
+207 YWGALTVFA
-216 VGGYSAGELTP
+216 VGGYTAGPLTP
-227 EGNFGGYVDRLI
+227 EGNLGGYVDRLI

-267 IGYFTGEWLRVQQI
+267 TGYFTGEWLRVQQI

-288 LAICGLCCLVIGHLW
+288 LAICGLSCVVIGYLW

-323 GWALLLLAVC
+323 GWALLLLAAC
-333 YETIEVRGWKWGR
+333 YETIEVRDWKWGR

-367 ILLKTHIGSGDSPPS
+367 ILLKTHIGTGANAAT

-389 NWFLPWAGPLN
+389 NWFVPWAGPLN
-400 GSLAFAITAVLF
+400 GSLAFAVTAVLF

-422 RGWEIKI
+422 RGWQMRI

>member
-18 VLVNNPGSWK
+18 IIVNNPGSWK
-28 QVYPPL
+28 QVYPAL
-34 EHAEWHGC
+34 EHAEWNGC

-62 SLSKYTKTPTK
+62 SLSKYTQTTTKTETEASKITDVQEQTKTEKTP
-73 IETAASKTT
+73 
-82 ETQEKPEAEKKPLAD
+82 
-97 SFPPWG
+97 
-103 GLGGVLLTS
+103 LT
-112 PQGGKGELTSHLPSS
+112 SS
-127 NIYWRIGR
+127 NIYWRIAR

-166 AKIRIMGV
+166 GKIRIMGV
-174 LQRIGLAYFISAIA
+174 LQRIGLAYLISAIA
-188 IINLSPRHQKLLAI
+188 ILNLSPRHQKILAI
-202 AILFS
+202 ALLFG
-207 YWALLTIVP
+207 YWGALTLGP
-216 VGGYSAGELTP
+216 VGGGYSASELTP
-227 EGNFGGYVDRLI
+227 EGYLGGYVDRLI
-239 LGSQHLYKG
+239 LGSQHIYKG

-253 EGLLSTLPAVVTVL
+253 EGLFSTLPAVVTVL
-267 IGYFTGEWLRVQQI
+267 TGYFTGEWLRVQPI
-281 KTRTSIN
+281 KTRTSVN
-288 LAICGLCCLVIGHLW
+288 LAICGLCCVVIGHLW
-303 GFLFPI
+303 GFSFPI
-309 NKQLWTSSYVVFTA
+309 NKQLWTSSYVIFTA

-333 YETIEVRGWKWGR
+333 YETIEVRDWKWGR

-367 ILLKTHIGSGDSPPS
+367 ILLKTHIGSGKSAPS

-400 GSLAFAITAVLF
+400 GSLAFAVTAVLF
-412 WWLILYGMYR
+412 WWLILYGIYR
-422 RGWEIKI
+422 RGWAIKI

>member
-18 VLVNNPGSWK
+18 ILVNNPGSWE

-62 SLSKYTKTPTK
+62 SLSKYTQTAKK
-73 IETAASKTT
+73 SGAAKSQLLETEEQKNAD
-82 ETQEKPEAEKKPLAD
+82 KKPG
-97 SFPPWG
+97 SGF
-103 GLGGVLLTS
+103 LL
-112 PQGGKGELTSHLPSS
+112 PAS
-127 NIYWRIGR
+127 NIYWRITR

-159 SAPIENF
+159 SAPVENF
-166 AKIRIMGV
+166 GKIRIMGV

-188 IINLSPRHQKLLAI
+188 ILNLSPRNQKLLAV
-202 AILFS
+202 AVLLG
-207 YWALLTIVP
+207 YWGALTVFA
-216 VGGYSAGELTP
+216 VGGYTAGPLTP
-227 EGNFGGYVDRLI
+227 EGNLGGYVDRLI

-267 IGYFTGEWLRVQQI
+267 TGYFTGEWLRVQQI
-281 KTRTSIN
+281 KTRTSLN
-288 LAICGLCCLVIGHLW
+288 LAIWGFRCVVIGRLW

-323 GWALLLLAVC
+323 GWALLLLAAC
-333 YETIEVRGWKWGR
+333 YETIEVRDWKWGR
-346 PFEIMGLNAIF
+346 PFEIMGVNAIF
-357 LFVASGIVAR
+357 LFVGSGIVAR
-367 ILLKTHIGSGDSPPS
+367 ILLKTHIGTGANAPT

-389 NWFLPWAGPLN
+389 NWFVPWAGPLN
-400 GSLAFAITAVLF
+400 GSLAFAVTAVLF

-422 RGWEIKI
+422 RGWAIKI

>member
-18 VLVNNPGSWK
+18 ILVNNPGSWK

-34 EHAEWHGC
+34 DHAEWHGC

-62 SLSKYTKTPTK
+62 SLSKYTQTPK
-73 IETAASKTT
+73 ESETLESEII
-82 ETQEKPEAEKKPLAD
+82 ETQEQTKRAKSSLLFSEK
-97 SFPPWG
+97 
-103 GLGGVLLTS
+103 
-112 PQGGKGELTSHLPSS
+112 
-127 NIYWRIGR
+127 IYWRIVR

-140 FILGL
+140 FVLGL

-159 SAPIENF
+159 GASIANF
-166 AKIRIMGV
+166 GKIRIMGV

-188 IINLSPRHQKLLAI
+188 ILNLSPRNQKLLAV
-202 AILFS
+202 AVLLGYWGVLFVF
-207 YWALLTIVP
+207 A
-216 VGGYSAGELTP
+216 VGGYTEYALTP
-227 EGNFGGYVDRLI
+227 EGYVGGYVDRLI

-267 IGYFTGEWLRVQQI
+267 SGYFTGEWLRVQPI
-281 KTRTSIN
+281 KTRTSLN
-288 LAICGLCCLVIGHLW
+288 LVISGLCCLVIGHLW
-303 GFLFPI
+303 GFSFPI

-323 GWALLLLAVC
+323 GWALLLLAAC

-367 ILLKTHIGSGDSPPS
+367 LLLKTHIGSGETAPT

-389 NWFLPWAGPLN
+389 NWFVPWAGPLN
-400 GSLAFAITAVLF
+400 GSLAFAVTAVLC

-422 RGWEIKI
+422 RGWTIKI

>member
-18 VLVNNPGSWK
+18 ILVNNPGSWE

-62 SLSKYTKTPTK
+62 SLSKYTVTAKK
-73 IETAASKTT
+73 SGAAKSQLLETEEQKNAD
-82 ETQEKPEAEKKPLAD
+82 KKPA
-97 SFPPWG
+97 SCF
-103 GLGGVLLTS
+103 LL
-112 PQGGKGELTSHLPSS
+112 PAS
-127 NIYWRIGR
+127 NIYWRIAR

-159 SAPIENF
+159 SAPVENF
-166 AKIRIMGV
+166 GKIRIMGV

-188 IINLSPRHQKLLAI
+188 VLNLSPRNQKLLAV
-202 AILFS
+202 AVLLG
-207 YWALLTIVP
+207 YWGALTVFA
-216 VGGYSAGELTP
+216 VGGYTAGPLTP
-227 EGNFGGYVDRLI
+227 EGNLGGYVDRLI

-267 IGYFTGEWLRVQQI
+267 TGYFTGEWLRVQQI

-288 LAICGLCCLVIGHLW
+288 LAICGLSCVVIGHLW
-303 GFLFPI
+303 GFSFPI
-309 NKQLWTSSYVVFTA
+309 NNQLWTSSYVVFTA

-333 YETIEVRGWKWGR
+333 YETIEVRQWKWGR
-346 PFEIMGLNAIF
+346 PFEIMGVNAIF

-367 ILLKTHIGSGDSPPS
+367 ILLKTHIGTGANAPT

-400 GSLAFAITAVLF
+400 GSLAFAVTAVLF
-412 WWLILYGMYR
+412 WWLILYGIYR
-422 RGWEIKI
+422 RGWAIKI

>member
-18 VLVNNPGSWK
+18 ILVNNPGSWK
-28 QVYPPL
+28 QVYPAL

-62 SLSKYTKTPTK
+62 SLSKYTQTTTKTETEASKITDVQEQTKTEKTP
-73 IETAASKTT
+73 
-82 ETQEKPEAEKKPLAD
+82 
-97 SFPPWG
+97 
-103 GLGGVLLTS
+103 LT
-112 PQGGKGELTSHLPSS
+112 SS
-127 NIYWRIGR
+127 NIYWRIAR

-166 AKIRIMGV
+166 GKIRIMGV
-174 LQRIGLAYFISAIA
+174 LQRIGLAYFIGAIA
-188 IINLSPRHQKLLAI
+188 ILNLSPRHQKILAI
-202 AILFS
+202 ALLFG
-207 YWALLTIVP
+207 YWGALTLVP
-216 VGGYSAGELTP
+216 VGGYSASELTP
-227 EGNFGGYVDRLI
+227 EGYLGGYIDRLI

-288 LAICGLCCLVIGHLW
+288 LAICGLSCVVIGHLW
-303 GFLFPI
+303 GFSFPI

-323 GWALLLLAVC
+323 GWALLLLAAC
-333 YETIEVRGWKWGR
+333 YETIEVRDWKWGW

-367 ILLKTHIGSGDSPPS
+367 ILLKTHIGSGESAPS

-400 GSLAFAITAVLF
+400 GSLAFAVTAVLF

-422 RGWEIKI
+422 RGWVIKI

>member
-18 VLVNNPGSWK
+18 ILVNNPGSWE

-34 EHAEWHGC
+34 VHAEWHGC

-62 SLSKYTKTPTK
+62 SLSKYNQTAKK
-73 IETAASKTT
+73 SGVAKSQWLETEEQKNAD
-82 ETQEKPEAEKKPLAD
+82 KKPA
-97 SFPPWG
+97 SCF
-103 GLGGVLLTS
+103 LL
-112 PQGGKGELTSHLPSS
+112 PAS
-127 NIYWRIGR
+127 NIYWRIAR

-145 LLNTSSIAL
+145 VLNTSSIAL

-159 SAPIENF
+159 SAPVENF
-166 AKIRIMGV
+166 GKIRIMGV

-188 IINLSPRHQKLLAI
+188 ILNLSPRNQKLLAV
-202 AILFS
+202 
-207 YWALLTIVP
+207 ALLLGYWGALTVFA
-216 VGGYSAGELTP
+216 VGGYTAGELTP
-227 EGNFGGYVDRLI
+227 EGNLGGYVDRLI

-267 IGYFTGEWLRVQQI
+267 TGYFTGEWLRVEPI

-288 LAICGLCCLVIGHLW
+288 LAICGLSCVVIGHLW

-323 GWALLLLAVC
+323 GWALLLLAFC
-333 YETIEVRGWKWGR
+333 YETIEVRDWKWGR
-346 PFEIMGLNAIF
+346 SFEIMGVNAIF

-367 ILLKTHIGSGDSPPS
+367 IFLKTHIGTGAKAPT

-389 NWFLPWAGPLN
+389 NWFVPWAGPLN
-400 GSLAFAITAVLF
+400 GSLAFAVTAVLF

-422 RGWEIKI
+422 RDWAIKI

>member
-18 VLVNNPGSWK
+18 ILVNNPGSWE

-62 SLSKYTKTPTK
+62 SLSKYTLTTK
-73 IETAASKTT
+73 KSGAAKSQLLETEEQKNAD
-82 ETQEKPEAEKKPLAD
+82 KKPA
-97 SFPPWG
+97 SCF
-103 GLGGVLLTS
+103 LL
-112 PQGGKGELTSHLPSS
+112 PAS
-127 NIYWRIGR
+127 NIYWRIAR

-154 DVLLN
+154 DVVLN
-159 SAPIENF
+159 SAPVENF
-166 AKIRIMGV
+166 GKIRIMGV

-188 IINLSPRHQKLLAI
+188 ILNLSPRNQKLLAV
-202 AILFS
+202 AVLLG
-207 YWALLTIVP
+207 YWGALTVFA
-216 VGGYSAGELTP
+216 VGGYTAGPLTP
-227 EGNFGGYVDRLI
+227 EGNLGGYVDRLI

-253 EGLLSTLPAVVTVL
+253 EGLFSTLPAVVTVL
-267 IGYFTGEWLRVQQI
+267 TGYFTGEWLRVEPI
-281 KTRTSIN
+281 KTRTSMN
-288 LAICGLCCLVIGHLW
+288 LAICGLSCVVIGHLW
-303 GFLFPI
+303 GFSFPI

-323 GWALLLLAVC
+323 GWALLLLAAC
-333 YETIEVRGWKWGR
+333 YETIEVRDWKWGR
-346 PFEIMGLNAIF
+346 PFEIMGVNAIF

-367 ILLKTHIGSGDSPPS
+367 ILLKTHIGSGENAPT

-389 NWFLPWAGPLN
+389 NCFLPWAGPLN
-400 GSLAFAITAVLF
+400 GSLAFAMTAVLF

-422 RGWEIKI
+422 RGWAIKI

>member
-18 VLVNNPGSWK
+18 ILANNPGSWK

-62 SLSKYTKTPTK
+62 SLSKYTETTTK
-73 IETAASKTT
+73 IET
-82 ETQEKPEAEKKPLAD
+82 
-97 SFPPWG
+97 
-103 GLGGVLLTS
+103 
-112 PQGGKGELTSHLPSS
+112 
-127 NIYWRIGR
+127 NIYWRIAR

-154 DVLLN
+154 DVLLKG
-159 SAPIENF
+159 APLENF
-166 AKIRIMGV
+166 GKIRIMGV
-174 LQRIGLAYFISAIA
+174 LQRIGLAYAISAIA
-188 IINLSPRHQKLLAI
+188 ILNLSPRHQKLLAI
-202 AILFS
+202 AVLLG
-207 YWALLTIVP
+207 YWAALTVFA
-216 VGGYSAGELTP
+216 VGGYSTSALTP

-253 EGLLSTLPAVVTVL
+253 EGLFSTLPAVVTVL
-267 IGYFTGEWLRVQQI
+267 IGYFTGEWLRMQPI

-288 LAICGLCCLVIGHLW
+288 LGICGLSCVVIGHLW
-303 GFLFPI
+303 GFSFPI

-357 LFVASGIVAR
+357 VFVASGIVVR
-367 ILLKTHIGSGDSPPS
+367 ILLKTYIGSGESAPN

-400 GSLAFAITAVLF
+400 GSLAFAVAMVLF

-422 RGWEIKI
+422 RGWTIKIWIVGC